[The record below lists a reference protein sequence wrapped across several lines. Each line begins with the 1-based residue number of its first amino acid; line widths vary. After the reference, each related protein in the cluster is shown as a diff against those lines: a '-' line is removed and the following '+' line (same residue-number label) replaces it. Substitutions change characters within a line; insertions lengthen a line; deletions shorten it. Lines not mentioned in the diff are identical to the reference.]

1 MIPPQRIIPLETLSE
16 DGKPPKSRI
25 KDASDASQISD
36 AVVYANQ
43 ERSRFNARLRGM
55 FDGNPPYSPSKLRS
69 EAQAWRT
76 NVSFLEGKAISSA
89 ALVPYYD
96 LFSGAKYYAQVCTNT
111 KEGTDEDRDR
121 WSNVITEEFDYLLK
135 SYEGFDFNVQQKLT
149 DMIRY
154 GKGILVWRDSYDWR
168 FRCVPQHHVYVLD
181 GTDCYAGNLDVL
193 VIRERWR
200 VNELWKYIEDKD
212 FAAKVGWNADATAQ
226 AIINAMP
233 DIEGD
238 TSTKYD
244 FEWIQQR
251 IKDRDI
257 FYGVRASMAAIRHVL
272 VREFNG
278 KVSHYIIEERRAG
291 LGTRQAAMLKDQ
303 TSDNSGVPYEFLYA
317 CTEKFD
323 DFSQFIATF
332 FLETSDGS
340 WNGAQGLGHDIFSMM
355 ALKDRIKCSAADL
368 MFLRTGVNLQAKNAT
383 SAQKM
388 SIIRFGPV
396 NILPPDCDVQ
406 QSTILGDIES
416 PMVMDRMLDQVITN
430 NTGVYRQRQERPQ
443 GNPRTARE
451 VSLEYQTQAVL
462 SNSGVN
468 RYYLRLDP
476 FYAEVYRRVARM
488 ADAEYPKL
496 DDEGTK
502 LAKAFFDRCKARG
515 VPMSAIK
522 NVLYVRAYRNAGNGS
537 MMMRQQSIA
546 ETLPFFGMLP
556 EDGKQNFL
564 NFALASIHGQSMTD
578 LFNPQRNGNALPNTD
593 TALATIEN
601 AVLKVGSPVIVT
613 ADQNGFTHS
622 NIHLAAASQAAQS
635 LTQGANPAE
644 VAAFIEN
651 VGKHVTAHLQ
661 TMQGNKQRQGE
672 VKQIEAQL
680 KQLAAL
686 HDKLIEQVKEM
697 QAQEQ
702 SAQQNQQQVMTAQQ
716 LENAQVQSDI
726 QRRDAKT
733 AASMRQSSA
742 KTQQKM
748 ALDDATT
755 AAKIR
760 NDNLV
765 AQAEAASKTLKA
777 EHDYRKSI
785 NGDGQ

>member
-25 KDASDASQISD
+25 ANASDASQISD

-55 FDGNPPYSPSKLRS
+55 FDGNPPYSPGKLKS

-76 NVSFLEGKAISSA
+76 NVSFLEAKAISSA
-89 ALVPYYD
+89 ALVPFYD

-111 KEGTDEDRDR
+111 KLGTDEERDR
-121 WSNVITEEFDYLLK
+121 WSNVITEEFDYLLR
-135 SYEGFDFNVQQKLT
+135 SYQGFDFNVQQKLT
-149 DMIRY
+149 DMLRY
-154 GKGILVWRDSYDWR
+154 GKGLLIWRDSYDWR

-200 VNELWKYIEDKD
+200 VNELWKYIEDKE
-212 FAAKVGWNADATAQ
+212 FAAKAGWDVDATTQ

-238 TSTKYD
+238 ASTKYD
-244 FEWIQQR
+244 YEWIQQR

-257 FYGVRASMAAIRHVL
+257 FYGVRASMAALRHVL
-272 VREFNG
+272 VREFSG
-278 KVSHYIIEERRAG
+278 KVTHYIIEERRAG
-291 LGTRQAAMLKDQ
+291 TGTRQAALLKDQ
-303 TSDNSGVPYEFLYA
+303 GDNSGVPHKFLYA
-317 CTEKFD
+317 CSEKFD

-332 FLETSDGS
+332 FLETADGS

-368 MFLRTGVNLQAKNAT
+368 MFLRTGVNLQARNAT
-383 SAQKM
+383 AAQKM

-476 FYAEVYRRVARM
+476 FYAEVYRRVARI
-488 ADAEYPKL
+488 ADPEYPNI

-502 LAKAFFDRCKARG
+502 TAKAFFERCKKRD
-515 VPMSAIK
+515 VPMDAIK
-522 NVLYVRAYRNAGNGS
+522 NVLWVRAYRNAGNGS

-564 NFALASIHGQSMTD
+564 QYALSSIHGQSMAD
-578 LFNPQRNGNALPNTD
+578 LFLPQRDGNALPNND
-593 TALATIEN
+593 VALATIEN

-613 ADQNGFTHS
+613 PDQNSFTHS
-622 NIHLAAASQAAQS
+622 HVHLAASSQAAQS
-635 LTQGANPAE
+635 LTQGANPAD
-644 VAAFIEN
+644 VAAFIEG
-651 VGKHVTAHLQ
+651 VGKHVGQHIEQ
-661 TMQGNKQRQGE
+661 IQGNKQRQSE
-672 VKQIEAQL
+672 VKQIEQQW

-686 HDKLIEQVKEM
+686 HDKLTKQVADM
-697 QAQEQ
+697 HSQEQ
-702 SAQQNQQQVMTAQQ
+702 NARQQQQQVVSKEQM
-716 LENAQVQSDI
+716 ENMQTQSDI
-726 QRRDAKT
+726 RRKDAK
-733 AASMRQSSA
+733 AASGMRQSSA
-742 KTQQKM
+742 KVRQKL
-748 ALDDATT
+748 ALDDAQS
-755 AAKIR
+755 ASKIR
-760 NDNLV
+760 NDNLL
-765 AQAEAASKTLKA
+765 AQAEISVKTAKA
-777 EHDYRKSI
+777 EADYRKLS
-785 NGDGQ
+785 NGE